1 MPNQHRYQLT
11 DAGRQMTAALAA
23 ALKASTK
30 ELMKIAA

>member
-1 MPNQHRYQLT
+1 MPNQNRYPLT
-11 DAGRQMTAALAA
+11 EQARQMTAAMAA